1 MAEIIHSL
9 APHSQGPPSPTELSY
24 TQLVKLAPSSSSH
37 HGGPRPDIRSG
48 LAHAGMRHAETPKAM
63 PIASAK
69 SFEPTISAP
78 KPCVPNGINRTGRQ
92 SSTTGR
98 ATFFQDDSQ
107 PLFQNYH
114 TPNPPRSSIALPVMS
129 APHISSLHHGPVTA
143 PHPHPPHT
151 VNIERHY
158 QNTMPFSSSA
168 STQDRVANLAS
179 KLHSM
184 ETSAA
189 LFQSSS
195 HTYSQTRLH
204 NIQQFISMLQGM
216 QHTVARTA
224 DEQQRVRKSQALN
237 LLLNMFEQILE
248 ERNNSNAEENSSV
261 EKLKQTV
268 RQLEEENEQLHN
280 MCKDRDEESSRL
292 HQQLQ
297 RMNNQIDELKNEL
310 TRAQDECDQERQRS
324 QEAELIAYEAESVR
338 NELFASYGQLT
349 EANVELDRAMEEVNT
364 EKQALTRDLEY
375 FKEEIAQLENQCH
388 VLTQQIKEKDSE
400 MSEMEKKFDT
410 LHTQLASHRHSLEMA
425 NTHRH
430 RLQDELHA
438 SQRNATSTSQ
448 QLLELREHHTRLQ
461 KETDARRRNL
471 LMDESANSNL
481 ALRLQEE
488 QLRRK
493 DLEGQVSTFQSREMA
508 AQEQIRK
515 LARANAELKSRVNEM
530 NARLDNTSIVSNF
543 KEECIDSCSV
553 LSMTKRE
560 KVSPNLL
567 DYLKPT
573 SG

>member
-1 MAEIIHSL
+1 
-9 APHSQGPPSPTELSY
+9 
-24 TQLVKLAPSSSSH
+24 
-37 HGGPRPDIRSG
+37 
-48 LAHAGMRHAETPKAM
+48 MRHSETPKAM
-63 PIASAK
+63 SIAAAK
-69 SFEPTISAP
+69 PFEPITSAP
-78 KPCVPNGINRTGRQ
+78 NPCVLNGINRNGRK
-92 SSTTGR
+92 SSTIGSTNALR
-98 ATFFQDDSQ
+98 DEIQ
-107 PLFQNYH
+107 PLFQNFH
-114 TPNPPRSSIALPVMS
+114 TPNPPRSSIAPPVMS
-129 APHISSLHHGPVTA
+129 APHISSLHHGPVTT

-151 VNIERHY
+151 VNVERHY
-158 QNTMPFSSSA
+158 QNTMPYSASA
-168 STQDRVANLAS
+168 STQDRVAKLAS

-184 ETSAA
+184 ETPAA

-195 HTYSQTRLH
+195 HTNSQTRLH

-224 DEQQRVRKSQALN
+224 DQQQRVRKSQALN

-248 ERNNSNAEENSSV
+248 EQNISNTEGNSSI
-261 EKLKQTV
+261 EKMKQTV

-280 MCKDRDEESSRL
+280 MCKDRDEELSRL

-297 RMNNQIDELKNEL
+297 RMNNEIHELKNEVA
-310 TRAQDECDQERQRS
+310 RAQDECDQERQRA
-324 QEAELIAYEAESVR
+324 QEAELIAYESESVR

-349 EANVELDRAMEEVNT
+349 EANVELERAIEEVNT
-364 EKQALTRDLEY
+364 EKQALIRDLEY

-388 VLTQQIKEKDSE
+388 ILTQQIKEKDSE

-410 LHTQLASHRHSLEMA
+410 LHSQLASHRHSFEMA

-448 QLLELREHHTRLQ
+448 QLLELREQYTRLQ
-461 KETDARRRNL
+461 KETDAKRRNQ

-481 ALRLQEE
+481 TLRLQEE
-488 QLRRK
+488 QLHRK
-493 DLEGQVSTFQSREMA
+493 DLEGQVSKFQSREMA

-530 NARLDNTSIVSNF
+530 NARLDNSSIVANF
-543 KEECIDSCSV
+543 KDECSDSCSA
-553 LSMTKRE
+553 LSVTKRGN
-560 KVSPNLL
+560 VAPNLL
-567 DYLKPT
+567 DCLKLT